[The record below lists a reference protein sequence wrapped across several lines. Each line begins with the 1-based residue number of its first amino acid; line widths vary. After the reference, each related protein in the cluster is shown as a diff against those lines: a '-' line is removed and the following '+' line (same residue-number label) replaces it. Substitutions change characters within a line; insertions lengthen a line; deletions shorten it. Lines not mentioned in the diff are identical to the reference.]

1 MLTHPHHSAFYH
13 GLSNLYDAVFS
24 PFFQARAQA
33 TIRSLKIP
41 PGAKVL
47 ELGVGTGLSLDA
59 YPSHAQVVGVDLSEE
74 MLAHARRKIAQR
86 QWTHIELVRMNALEL
101 SFPDETFDYV
111 MAFHLLTVVPDL
123 PQLMRQIVRVCRP
136 GGTVVLINH
145 LRSERRWLAALV
157 DCLSPIT
164 HLLGWHTKLGFAELE
179 RVAQPLVFLRRY
191 KTSPYSLFTV
201 MIARK
206 PPLPEAQGRLGSPV
220 APPRAKARIDA

>member
-1 MLTHPHHSAFYH
+1 MLTAPHRSAFYH
-13 GLSNLYDAVFS
+13 RLSNLYDSLFS

-33 TIRSLKIP
+33 TIRSLQIP

-59 YPSHAQVVGVDLSEE
+59 YPPHAHVVGVDLSAE

-86 QWTHIELVRMNALEL
+86 GWTHIELLQMNAQEL
-101 SFPDETFDYV
+101 TFPDDSFDYV

-145 LRSERRWLAALV
+145 LRSERPWLAALV
-157 DCLSPIT
+157 DCLNPIT
-164 HLLGWHTKLGFAELE
+164 RLLGWHTKLSFAELE
-179 RVAQPLVFLRRY
+179 SMSHPLVFLRRY
-191 KTSPYSLFTV
+191 KTSPRSLFTV

-206 PPLPEAQGRLGSPV
+206 PPLPAAMER
-220 APPRAKARIDA
+220 